1 MTGRSGSV
9 QWIAGTAL
17 ACVLALVASWLLVLG
32 PMLDEAAATR
42 EQAAGVRAGNEALQA
57 SLETLRAESQ
67 RLPEYET
74 ELAALRLQM
83 PDEARLAELTREIS
97 SAAAGAGVTVVALDV
112 SAAVRLTGAQAA
124 APTDG
129 STGATDTATDTAP
142 TDTAATDNA
151 ATDTA
156 ASDTAVAADTAAST
170 ATDAAAAPRGPA
182 PAPPVP
188 GMVAIPLA
196 VKVVGS
202 VEPDRAFLTTLHTGL
217 QRQLLVSTLGVLAL
231 EESQGDESRPAS
243 QVGDVEA
250 TIGAYAYVL
259 PPDEGTAAEAAAA
272 EDATASSGSM
282 PATSGGSPFS
292 PSVEAP
298 APAPVDPAQS
308 MADAVAAAIA
318 EANAQTQAQAAANA
332 QAQAEAVASA
342 AAAAAAAA
350 TQAATGV
357 PQAVT
362 EPPIGT
368 DG

>member
-17 ACVLALVASWLLVLG
+17 ACLLALVASWLLVLG

-57 SLETLRAESQ
+57 SLEALRAESQ

-97 SAAAGAGVTVVALDV
+97 AAAAGAGVTVVALDV

-202 VEPDRAFLTTLHTGL
+202 VEPVRAFLTTLQTGL

-259 PPDEGTAAEAAAA
+259 PPDEQTAAEGTTA
-272 EDATASSGSM
+272 EGTASSGSM

-318 EANAQTQAQAAANA
+318 EANAQAQAQAAANA